1 MIAEAIITLS
11 ILAAM
16 IISVALIAPRI
27 ELRDEDK
34 PNDEDYT
41 TYNQVKPKRAIPK
54 YRQNLKEWRKK

>member
-34 PNDEDYT
+34 PNDEDYI
-41 TYNQVKPKRAIPK
+41 TYKQVKPKRAIPK
-54 YRQNLKEWRKK
+54 FRQNLKEWRKK